1 MTVCYVWLSVCV
13 IVCVTLFNVW
23 PIKSTWWPWAAARQV
38 LSRCKHLL
46 VMRCVTLICLLLY
59 LVTTS
64 LTCMPSLL
72 PCRQLGEECGLLVGS
87 CCGGE
92 GKYYYYH
99 GVQYV
104 LIVKVYNML
113 LLSKYIQYVII
124 IIVCNMLLLS

>member
-1 MTVCYVWLSVCV
+1 MTVYYVWLS
-13 IVCVTLFNVW
+13 VCVTLFNVW

-46 VMRCVTLICLLLY
+46 VMRCATLICLLLY

-92 GKYYYYH
+92 GSVLSLLWCAICYYCQS
-99 GVQYV
+99 V
-104 LIVKVYNML
+104 
-113 LLSKYIQYVII
+113 QYVII
-124 IIVCNMLLLS
+124 FIVCNMLICHCVQYNMSL